1 MTISLTQV
9 ITNLQADIDA
19 VDSDTSMDQILKYM
33 HRARS
38 LTEINSVY
46 DSAGVMPTD
55 SAYDGMLA
63 FSKSDNTMYKFV
75 DSSGDGGTIFAW
87 HQADRNVAASAG
99 GTTTNLQG
107 ATSVYKAGGSLD
119 LSPYGTNT
127 IEKVPVASDGNMT
140 DVGDLAGS
148 GAIGFENGNSSSTD
162 GFASG
167 GRSDAPTYQIGGGI
181 TQIDKFPFATDTNA
195 TDVGD
200 LQKSRGG
207 AAVNNGPTHGYQ
219 SGGASGPAAVEG
231 TISKFPYAISSAT
244 GTSVGNLDPRY
255 NPGSYG
261 LQYGMGS
268 SDTTHGYIAVGNT
281 SAIPYPTQDLIQRF
295 PFASDDDATDVGDA
309 SITGRYAGNNHNQSS
324 THGYIAGGLGS
335 PADPGWK
342 NDITKFPFAASG
354 ANAADVGDL
363 TLARYGMTGASS
375 TTHAYAMAGNTKG
388 GSYPSPTD
396 INVVDKYSTASDAN
410 ATDVGDT
417 SNAHHNAAGAQI

>member
-1 MTISLTQV
+1 MSILDA
-9 ITNLQADIDA
+9 LQAKVNA
-19 VDSDTSMDQILKYM
+19 VDSSTAMSEILQLMYNVKDHPYK
-33 HRARS
+33 
-38 LTEINSVY
+38 NQY
-46 DSAGVMPTD
+46 DSAGLMPLD
-55 SAYDGMLA
+55 SAFIGSIAYAENRNAMYMLVGID
-63 FSKSDNTMYKFV
+63 SGWKLIDSDAAT
-75 DSSGDGGTIFAW
+75 SASGGST
-87 HQADRNVAASAG
+87 S
-99 GTTTNLQG
+99 TTNLQG
-107 ATSVYKAGGSLD
+107 TTAMYKAGGSLD